1 MKLVSWQKNQSLRMV
16 LVAAIAFF
24 VLCLLFNLH
33 RYYSF
38 YASYDQ
44 GIFNQVFWNS
54 THGRFFQSSL
64 SSALSTNVVHQG
76 QVPEVYY
83 HRLGQHFTPALLL
96 WLPIYALFPYPI
108 TLTVLQVTLVTGA
121 GLVLY
126 ILARQYLQ
134 PPLSAII
141 TISFYCANAV
151 IGPTLANFHDI
162 CQIPIFVFSLLLAME
177 KRRWSIFWI
186 LAILILAVREDA
198 GVVLFGVGFYLIL
211 SKRYPKI
218 GLAICTLSFAYMV
231 ALTNLI
237 MPIFSEDISQRF
249 MMERF
254 GQYADG
260 DEASTLEIIWGM
272 ISNPWRLIGEIFTPF
287 FGTIKY
293 LLGQWLPLA
302 FVPAVA
308 PASWMIAG
316 FPLLKLFSA
325 QGLSVLSITI
335 RYAMTVVPGLFY
347 GAILWWGNRESEV
360 ENSPLPSPKFQRFWV
375 ICICLSLFFT
385 FTSNPNRTFYFLVPD
400 SVQPWVYVPAHQQWQ
415 HVSQMRP
422 LLAKIPDDAS
432 VAATTYIIPH
442 LSGRRAILR
451 FPRMQ
456 FRNDA
461 REVEKVEYIIV
472 DLWRL
477 NRYRVAFKSDRQR
490 LEKIV
495 PRIEELYKSG
505 EYGITGF
512 ADGVILM
519 EKGVV
524 SNLDAVDRWED
535 FRREIV
541 GAIFTK
547 NSDK

>member
-1 MKLVSWQKNQSLRMV
+1 MWVIWISRPKNHFLKMLLVV
-16 LVAAIAFF
+16 AIAFF

-54 THGRFFQSSL
+54 MHGRFFQSSL

-76 QVPEVYY
+76 QVSEVYY

-96 WLPIYALFPYPI
+96 WLPIYALFPSPI
-108 TLTVLQVTLVTGA
+108 ALTVLQVTLVTVA

-126 ILARQYLQ
+126 VLARQYLE
-134 PPLSAII
+134 PKLSAMISV
-141 TISFYCANAV
+141 SFYGANAV

-162 CQIPIFVFSLLLAME
+162 CQIPLFVFSLLLAME
-177 KRRWSIFWI
+177 KRWWPLFWI
-186 LAILILAVREDA
+186 LAALILAVREDA

-218 GLAICTLSFAYMV
+218 GLAVCTLSFAYMV

-237 MPIFSEDISQRF
+237 MPMFSEDISQRF

-254 GQYADG
+254 GQYAEG
-260 DEASTLEIIWGM
+260 NEASTLEILWGM
-272 ISNPWRLIGEIFTPF
+272 ISNPWRLVREIFTPF
-287 FGTIKY
+287 FATLKY

-308 PASWMIAG
+308 PASWIVAG

-325 QGLSVLSITI
+325 KGLSVLSITI

-347 GAILWWGNRESEV
+347 GAILWWAKRESKI
-360 ENSPLPSPKFQRFWV
+360 ENSPVLSVKFQRFWAV
-375 ICICLSLFFT
+375 CICLSLFFT

-400 SVQPWVYVPAHQQWQ
+400 SVKPWVYVPAHQQWQ
-415 HVSQMRP
+415 HISQMRP
-422 LLAKIPDDAS
+422 LLDKIPDAAS

-442 LSGRRAILR
+442 LSSRRAILR
-451 FPRMQ
+451 FPRME
-456 FRNDA
+456 FRNDTK
-461 REVEKVEYIIV
+461 EVEKVQYIIV

-490 LEKIV
+490 LETIV
-495 PRIEELYKSG
+495 PRIEELYNSG
-505 EYGITGF
+505 EYGITNF
-512 ADGVILM
+512 RDGVVLL
-519 EKGVV
+519 ERGVV
-524 SNLDAVDRWED
+524 SNLDAVARWQD
-535 FRREIV
+535 FRQEI
-541 GAIFTK
+541 AQFF
-547 NSDK
+547 D

>member
-1 MKLVSWQKNQSLRMV
+1 MLVSRQKNQFQIKLFV
-16 LVAAIAFF
+16 VAIAFF
-24 VLCLLFNLH
+24 VVCLLFNLH

-54 THGRFFQSSL
+54 MHGHFFQSSL

-76 QVPEVYY
+76 QVSEVYY

-96 WLPIYALFPYPI
+96 WLPIYVLFPYPI
-108 TLTVLQVTLVTGA
+108 TLTVLQVTLISVS

-126 ILARQYLQ
+126 ILARQHLQ
-134 PPLSAII
+134 PQLSAMMS
-141 TISFYCANAV
+141 ISFYGANAV

-162 CQIPIFVFSLLLAME
+162 CQIPLFVFSLLLAME
-177 KRRWSIFWI
+177 KRWWSLFWI
-186 LAILILAVREDA
+186 LAVLTLAVREDS

-218 GLAICTLSFAYMV
+218 GLAICTLSFSYMI

-237 MPIFSEDISQRF
+237 MPVFSEDISQRF

-254 GQYADG
+254 GQYTEG
-260 DEASTLEIIWGM
+260 DQASTLEIIWGM
-272 ISNPWRLIGEIFTPF
+272 MSNPWRLIKEIFTPF
-287 FGTIKY
+287 FGTLKY

-308 PASWMIAG
+308 PAAWMIAG

-325 QGLSVLSITI
+325 KGLSVLSITI

-347 GAILWWGNRESEV
+347 GAILWWGKRESEV
-360 ENSPLPSPKFQRFWV
+360 KNSPVPSPKFLRFWV
-375 ICICLSLFFT
+375 VCICLSLFFT

-400 SVQPWVYVPAHQQWQ
+400 SVKPWVYIPANEQWQ

-422 LLAKIPDDAS
+422 LLDKIPDDAS
-432 VAATTYIIPH
+432 VAATTYIVPH
-442 LSGRRAILR
+442 LSSRRAILR

-461 REVEKVEYIIV
+461 KKIEKVQYIIV

-490 LEKIV
+490 LETIV
-495 PRIEELYKSG
+495 PRIEELYNSG
-505 EYGITGF
+505 EYGITDFG
-512 ADGVILM
+512 DGVVLL
-519 EKGVV
+519 EKGVT
-524 SNLDAVDRWED
+524 SNLNAVDGWQN
-535 FRREIV
+535 FRQEI
-541 GAIFTK
+541 AQ
-547 NSDK
+547 S

>member
-1 MKLVSWQKNQSLRMV
+1 MWVIWISRPKNHFLKMLLVV
-16 LVAAIAFF
+16 AIAFF

-54 THGRFFQSSL
+54 MHGRFFQSSL

-76 QVPEVYY
+76 QVSEVYY

-96 WLPIYALFPYPI
+96 WLPIYALFPSPI
-108 TLTVLQVTLVTGA
+108 ALTVLQVTLVTVA

-126 ILARQYLQ
+126 VLARQYLE
-134 PPLSAII
+134 PKLSAMISV
-141 TISFYCANAV
+141 SFYGANAV

-162 CQIPIFVFSLLLAME
+162 CQIPLFVFSLLLAME
-177 KRRWSIFWI
+177 KRWWPLFWI
-186 LAILILAVREDA
+186 LAALILAVREDA

-218 GLAICTLSFAYMV
+218 GLAVCTLSFAYMV

-237 MPIFSEDISQRF
+237 MPMFSEDISQRF

-254 GQYADG
+254 GQYAEG
-260 DEASTLEIIWGM
+260 NEASTLEILWGM
-272 ISNPWRLIGEIFTPF
+272 ISNPWRLVREIFTPF
-287 FGTIKY
+287 FATLKY

-308 PASWMIAG
+308 PASWIVAG

-325 QGLSVLSITI
+325 KGLSVLSITI

-347 GAILWWGNRESEV
+347 GAILWWAKRESKI
-360 ENSPLPSPKFQRFWV
+360 ENSPVLSVKFQRFWAV
-375 ICICLSLFFT
+375 CICLSLFFT

-400 SVQPWVYVPAHQQWQ
+400 SVKPWVYVPAHQQWQ
-415 HVSQMRP
+415 HISQMRP
-422 LLAKIPDDAS
+422 LLEKIPDAAS

-442 LSGRRAILR
+442 LSSRRAILR
-451 FPRMQ
+451 FPRME
-456 FRNDA
+456 FRNDTK
-461 REVEKVEYIIV
+461 EVEKVQYIIV

-490 LEKIV
+490 LETIV
-495 PRIEELYKSG
+495 PRIEELYNSG
-505 EYGITGF
+505 EYGITNF
-512 ADGVILM
+512 RDGVVLL

-524 SNLDAVDRWED
+524 SNLDAVARWQD
-535 FRREIV
+535 FRQEI
-541 GAIFTK
+541 AQFF
-547 NSDK
+547 D

>member
-1 MKLVSWQKNQSLRMV
+1 MWVIWISRPKNHFLKMLLVV
-16 LVAAIAFF
+16 AIAFF

-54 THGRFFQSSL
+54 MHGRFFQSSL

-76 QVPEVYY
+76 QVSEVYY

-96 WLPIYALFPYPI
+96 WLPIYALFPSPI
-108 TLTVLQVTLVTGA
+108 TLTVLQVTLVTVA

-126 ILARQYLQ
+126 ILARQYLEPQ
-134 PPLSAII
+134 LSAMISV
-141 TISFYCANAV
+141 SFYGANAV

-162 CQIPIFVFSLLLAME
+162 CQIPLFVFSLLLAME
-177 KRRWSIFWI
+177 KRWWPLFWI
-186 LAILILAVREDA
+186 LAVLILAVREDA

-218 GLAICTLSFAYMV
+218 GLAVCTLSFAYMV

-237 MPIFSEDISQRF
+237 MPMFSEDISQRF

-254 GQYADG
+254 GQYAEG
-260 DEASTLEIIWGM
+260 NEASTLEILWGM
-272 ISNPWRLIGEIFTPF
+272 ISNPWRLVREIFTPF
-287 FGTIKY
+287 FATLKY

-308 PASWMIAG
+308 PASWIVAG

-325 QGLSVLSITI
+325 KGLSVLSITI

-347 GAILWWGNRESEV
+347 GAILWWAKRESKI
-360 ENSPLPSPKFQRFWV
+360 ENSPVLSVKFQRFWV
-375 ICICLSLFFT
+375 VCICLSLFFT

-400 SVQPWVYVPAHQQWQ
+400 SVKPWVYVPAHQQWQ
-415 HVSQMRP
+415 HISQMRP
-422 LLAKIPDDAS
+422 LLEKIPDAAS

-442 LSGRRAILR
+442 LSSRRAILR

-456 FRNDA
+456 FRNDTK
-461 REVEKVEYIIV
+461 EVEKVQYIII

-490 LEKIV
+490 LETIV
-495 PRIEELYKSG
+495 PRIEELYNSG
-505 EYGITGF
+505 EYGITNF
-512 ADGVILM
+512 RDGVVLL

-524 SNLDAVDRWED
+524 SNLDAVARWQD
-535 FRREIV
+535 FRQEI
-541 GAIFTK
+541 AQFF
-547 NSDK
+547 D

>member
-1 MKLVSWQKNQSLRMV
+1 MWVIWISRPKNHFLKMLLVV
-16 LVAAIAFF
+16 AIAFF

-54 THGRFFQSSL
+54 MHGRFFQSSL

-76 QVPEVYY
+76 QVSEVYY

-96 WLPIYALFPYPI
+96 WLPIYALFPSPI
-108 TLTVLQVTLVTGA
+108 ALTVLQVTLVTVA

-126 ILARQYLQ
+126 ILARQYLE
-134 PPLSAII
+134 PKLSAII
-141 TISFYCANAV
+141 SVSFYGANAV

-162 CQIPIFVFSLLLAME
+162 CQIPLFVFSLLLAME
-177 KRRWSIFWI
+177 KRWWPLFWI
-186 LAILILAVREDA
+186 LAVLILAVREDA

-218 GLAICTLSFAYMV
+218 GLAVCTLSFAYMV

-237 MPIFSEDISQRF
+237 MPMFSEDISQRF

-254 GQYADG
+254 GQYAEG
-260 DEASTLEIIWGM
+260 NEASTLEILWGM
-272 ISNPWRLIGEIFTPF
+272 ISNPWRLVREIFTPF
-287 FGTIKY
+287 FATLKY

-308 PASWMIAG
+308 PASWIVAG

-325 QGLSVLSITI
+325 KGLSVLSITI

-347 GAILWWGNRESEV
+347 GAILWWAKRESKI
-360 ENSPLPSPKFQRFWV
+360 ENSPVLSVKFQRFWV
-375 ICICLSLFFT
+375 VCICLSLFFT

-400 SVQPWVYVPAHQQWQ
+400 SVKPWVYVPAHQQWQ
-415 HVSQMRP
+415 HISQMRP
-422 LLAKIPDDAS
+422 LLEKIPDAAS

-442 LSGRRAILR
+442 LSSRRAILR
-451 FPRMQ
+451 FPRME
-456 FRNDA
+456 FRNDTK
-461 REVEKVEYIIV
+461 EVEKVQYIIV

-490 LEKIV
+490 LETIV
-495 PRIEELYKSG
+495 PRIEELYNSG
-505 EYGITGF
+505 EYGITNF
-512 ADGVILM
+512 RDGVVLL

-524 SNLDAVDRWED
+524 SNLDAVARWQD
-535 FRREIV
+535 FRQEI
-541 GAIFTK
+541 AQFF
-547 NSDK
+547 D

>member
-1 MKLVSWQKNQSLRMV
+1 MWVIWISRPKNHFLKMLLVV
-16 LVAAIAFF
+16 AIAFF

-54 THGRFFQSSL
+54 MHGRFFQSSL

-76 QVPEVYY
+76 QVSEVYY

-96 WLPIYALFPYPI
+96 WLPIYALFPSPI
-108 TLTVLQVTLVTGA
+108 ALTVLQVTLVTVA

-126 ILARQYLQ
+126 ILARQYLE
-134 PPLSAII
+134 PKLSAMISV
-141 TISFYCANAV
+141 SFYGANAV

-162 CQIPIFVFSLLLAME
+162 CQIPLFVFSLLLAME
-177 KRRWSIFWI
+177 KRWWPLFWI
-186 LAILILAVREDA
+186 LAVLILAVREDA

-218 GLAICTLSFAYMV
+218 GLAVCTLSFAYMV

-237 MPIFSEDISQRF
+237 MPMFSEDISQRF

-254 GQYADG
+254 GQYAEG
-260 DEASTLEIIWGM
+260 NEASTLEILWGM
-272 ISNPWRLIGEIFTPF
+272 ISNPWRLVREIFTPF
-287 FGTIKY
+287 FATLKY

-308 PASWMIAG
+308 PASWIVAG

-325 QGLSVLSITI
+325 KGLSVLSITI

-347 GAILWWGNRESEV
+347 GAILWWAKRESKI
-360 ENSPLPSPKFQRFWV
+360 ENSPVLSVKFQRFWV
-375 ICICLSLFFT
+375 VCICLSLFFT

-400 SVQPWVYVPAHQQWQ
+400 SVKPWVYVPAHQQWQ
-415 HVSQMRP
+415 HISQMRP
-422 LLAKIPDDAS
+422 LLDKIPDAAS

-442 LSGRRAILR
+442 LSSRRAILR
-451 FPRMQ
+451 FPRME
-456 FRNDA
+456 FRNDTK
-461 REVEKVEYIIV
+461 EVEKVQYIIV

-490 LEKIV
+490 LETIV
-495 PRIEELYKSG
+495 PRIEELYNSG
-505 EYGITGF
+505 EYGITNF
-512 ADGVILM
+512 RDGVVLL

-524 SNLDAVDRWED
+524 SNLDAVARWQD
-535 FRREIV
+535 FRQEI
-541 GAIFTK
+541 AQFF
-547 NSDK
+547 D

>member
-1 MKLVSWQKNQSLRMV
+1 MWVIWISRPKNHFLKMLLVV
-16 LVAAIAFF
+16 AIAFF

-54 THGRFFQSSL
+54 MHGRFFQSSL

-76 QVPEVYY
+76 QVSEVYY

-96 WLPIYALFPYPI
+96 WLPIYALFPSPI
-108 TLTVLQVTLVTGA
+108 ALTVLQVTLVTVA

-126 ILARQYLQ
+126 ILARQYLE
-134 PPLSAII
+134 PKLSAII
-141 TISFYCANAV
+141 SVSFYGANAV

-162 CQIPIFVFSLLLAME
+162 CQIPLFVFSLLLAME
-177 KRRWSIFWI
+177 KRWWPLFWI
-186 LAILILAVREDA
+186 LAVLILAVREDA

-218 GLAICTLSFAYMV
+218 GLAVCTLSFAYMV

-237 MPIFSEDISQRF
+237 MPMFSEDISQRF

-254 GQYADG
+254 GQYAEG
-260 DEASTLEIIWGM
+260 NEASTLEIIWGM
-272 ISNPWRLIGEIFTPF
+272 ISNPWRLVREIFTPF
-287 FGTIKY
+287 FATLKY

-308 PASWMIAG
+308 PASWIVAG

-325 QGLSVLSITI
+325 KGLSVLSITI

-347 GAILWWGNRESEV
+347 GAILWWAKRESKI
-360 ENSPLPSPKFQRFWV
+360 ENSPVLSVKFQRFWV
-375 ICICLSLFFT
+375 VCICLSLFFT

-400 SVQPWVYVPAHQQWQ
+400 SVKPWVYVPAHQQWQ
-415 HVSQMRP
+415 HISQMRP
-422 LLAKIPDDAS
+422 LLEKIPDAAS

-442 LSGRRAILR
+442 LSSRRAILR
-451 FPRMQ
+451 FPRME
-456 FRNDA
+456 FRNDTK
-461 REVEKVEYIIV
+461 EVEKVQYIIV

-490 LEKIV
+490 LETIV
-495 PRIEELYKSG
+495 PRIEELYNSG
-505 EYGITGF
+505 EYGITNF
-512 ADGVILM
+512 RDGVVLL

-524 SNLDAVDRWED
+524 SNLDAVARWQD
-535 FRREIV
+535 FRQEI
-541 GAIFTK
+541 AQFF
-547 NSDK
+547 D

>member
-1 MKLVSWQKNQSLRMV
+1 MWVIWISRPKNHFLKMLLVV
-16 LVAAIAFF
+16 AIAFF

-54 THGRFFQSSL
+54 MHGRFFQSSL

-76 QVPEVYY
+76 QVSEVYY

-96 WLPIYALFPYPI
+96 WLPIYALFPSPI
-108 TLTVLQVTLVTGA
+108 ALTVLQVTLVTVA

-126 ILARQYLQ
+126 ILARQYLE
-134 PPLSAII
+134 PKLSAMISV
-141 TISFYCANAV
+141 SFYGANAV

-162 CQIPIFVFSLLLAME
+162 CQIPLFVFSLLLAME
-177 KRRWSIFWI
+177 KRWWPLFWI
-186 LAILILAVREDA
+186 LAVLILAVREDA

-218 GLAICTLSFAYMV
+218 GLAVCTLSFAYMV

-237 MPIFSEDISQRF
+237 MPMFSEDISQRF

-254 GQYADG
+254 GQYAEG
-260 DEASTLEIIWGM
+260 NEASTLEILWGM
-272 ISNPWRLIGEIFTPF
+272 ISNPWRLVREIFTPF
-287 FGTIKY
+287 FATLKY

-308 PASWMIAG
+308 PASWIVAG

-325 QGLSVLSITI
+325 KGLSVLSITI

-347 GAILWWGNRESEV
+347 GAILWWAKRESKI
-360 ENSPLPSPKFQRFWV
+360 ENSPVLSVKFQRFWV
-375 ICICLSLFFT
+375 VCICLSLFFT

-400 SVQPWVYVPAHQQWQ
+400 SVKPWVYVPAHQQWQ
-415 HVSQMRP
+415 HISQMRP
-422 LLAKIPDDAS
+422 LLEKIPDAAS

-442 LSGRRAILR
+442 LSSRRAILR
-451 FPRMQ
+451 FPRME
-456 FRNDA
+456 FRNDTK
-461 REVEKVEYIIV
+461 EVEKVQYIIV

-490 LEKIV
+490 LETIV
-495 PRIEELYKSG
+495 PRIEELYNSG
-505 EYGITGF
+505 EYGITNF
-512 ADGVILM
+512 RDGVVLL

-524 SNLDAVDRWED
+524 SNLDAVARWQD
-535 FRREIV
+535 FRQEI
-541 GAIFTK
+541 AQFF
-547 NSDK
+547 D

>member
-1 MKLVSWQKNQSLRMV
+1 MWVIWISRPKNHFLKMLLVV
-16 LVAAIAFF
+16 AIAFF

-54 THGRFFQSSL
+54 MHGRFFQSSL

-76 QVPEVYY
+76 QVSEVYY

-96 WLPIYALFPYPI
+96 WLPIYALFPSPI
-108 TLTVLQVTLVTGA
+108 ALTVLQVTLVTVA

-126 ILARQYLQ
+126 ILARQYLE
-134 PPLSAII
+134 PKLSAMISV
-141 TISFYCANAV
+141 SFYGANAV

-162 CQIPIFVFSLLLAME
+162 CQIPLFVFSLLLAME
-177 KRRWSIFWI
+177 KRWWPLFWI
-186 LAILILAVREDA
+186 LAALILAVREDA

-218 GLAICTLSFAYMV
+218 GLAVCTLSFAYMV

-237 MPIFSEDISQRF
+237 MPMFSEDISQRF

-254 GQYADG
+254 GQYAEG
-260 DEASTLEIIWGM
+260 NEASTLEILWGM
-272 ISNPWRLIGEIFTPF
+272 ISNPWRLVREIFTPF
-287 FGTIKY
+287 FATLKY

-308 PASWMIAG
+308 PASWIVAG

-325 QGLSVLSITI
+325 KGLSVLSITI

-347 GAILWWGNRESEV
+347 GAILWWAKRESKI
-360 ENSPLPSPKFQRFWV
+360 ENSPVLSVKFQRFWV
-375 ICICLSLFFT
+375 VCICLSLFFT

-400 SVQPWVYVPAHQQWQ
+400 SVKPWVYVPAHQQWQ
-415 HVSQMRP
+415 HISQMRP
-422 LLAKIPDDAS
+422 LLEKIPDAAS

-442 LSGRRAILR
+442 LSSRRAILR
-451 FPRMQ
+451 FPRME
-456 FRNDA
+456 FRNDTK
-461 REVEKVEYIIV
+461 EVEKVQYIIV

-490 LEKIV
+490 LETIV
-495 PRIEELYKSG
+495 PRIEELYNSG
-505 EYGITGF
+505 EYGITNF
-512 ADGVILM
+512 RDGVVLL
-519 EKGVV
+519 ERGVV
-524 SNLDAVDRWED
+524 SNLDAVARWQD
-535 FRREIV
+535 FRQEI
-541 GAIFTK
+541 AQFF
-547 NSDK
+547 D

>member
-1 MKLVSWQKNQSLRMV
+1 MWVIWISRPKNHFLKMLLVV
-16 LVAAIAFF
+16 AIAFF

-54 THGRFFQSSL
+54 MHGRFFQSSL

-76 QVPEVYY
+76 QVSEVYY

-96 WLPIYALFPYPI
+96 WLPIYALFPSPI
-108 TLTVLQVTLVTGA
+108 TLTVLQVTLVTVA

-126 ILARQYLQ
+126 VLARQYLE
-134 PPLSAII
+134 PKLSAMISV
-141 TISFYCANAV
+141 SFYGANAV

-162 CQIPIFVFSLLLAME
+162 CQIPLFVFSLLLAME
-177 KRRWSIFWI
+177 KRWWPLFWI
-186 LAILILAVREDA
+186 LAVLILAVREDA

-218 GLAICTLSFAYMV
+218 GLAVCTLSFAYMV

-237 MPIFSEDISQRF
+237 MPMFSEDISQRF

-254 GQYADG
+254 GQYAEG
-260 DEASTLEIIWGM
+260 NEASTLEILWGM
-272 ISNPWRLIGEIFTPF
+272 ISNPWRLVREIFTPF
-287 FGTIKY
+287 FATLKY

-308 PASWMIAG
+308 PAAWIVAG

-325 QGLSVLSITI
+325 KGLSVLSITI

-347 GAILWWGNRESEV
+347 GAILWWAKRESKI
-360 ENSPLPSPKFQRFWV
+360 ENSPVLSVKFQRFWV
-375 ICICLSLFFT
+375 VCICLSLFFT

-400 SVQPWVYVPAHQQWQ
+400 SVKPWVYVPAHQQWQ
-415 HVSQMRP
+415 HISQMRP
-422 LLAKIPDDAS
+422 LLEKIPDAAS

-442 LSGRRAILR
+442 LSSRRAILR

-456 FRNDA
+456 FRNDTK
-461 REVEKVEYIIV
+461 EVEKVQYIIV

-490 LEKIV
+490 LETIV
-495 PRIEELYKSG
+495 PRIEELYNSG
-505 EYGITGF
+505 EYGITNF
-512 ADGVILM
+512 RDGVVLL

-524 SNLDAVDRWED
+524 SNLDAVARWQD
-535 FRREIV
+535 FRQEI
-541 GAIFTK
+541 AQFF
-547 NSDK
+547 D